1 MAEAQLWIRNGRTK
15 FRGETAVQ
23 SVTSICSR
31 LPQLRQINACC
42 PCRQQYA
49 AGRVET
55 RAGLEMTVIETN
67 ARRGVMASALD
78 CADALAARASDTVLL
93 VGRLAMG
100 IIFFQSGFAKLTGLG
115 AFIGSLGNRGVPF
128 PDFWGPV
135 GAISEFTGG
144 TLIILGLGTRYAA
157 ALIVIF
163 VIIATAISHRYWEFA
178 EPARR
183 LQQGQFF
190 KNLAI
195 TGGALFLFV
204 CGAGRFS
211 FDALILKKR

>member
-1 MAEAQLWIRNGRTK
+1 
-15 FRGETAVQ
+15 
-23 SVTSICSR
+23 
-31 LPQLRQINACC
+31 
-42 PCRQQYA
+42 
-49 AGRVET
+49 
-55 RAGLEMTVIETN
+55 MTVIETK
-67 ARRGVMASALD
+67 ARRGVWVTALD
-78 CADALAARASDTVLL
+78 CADSLAARVSNTVLL

-144 TLIILGLGTRYAA
+144 ALIILGLGTRYAA
-157 ALIVIF
+157 ALIVLF

-183 LQQGQFF
+183 LQQGQFY

-195 TGGALFLFV
+195 TGGALFLFI

-211 FDALILKKR
+211 LDAILLRKR

>member
-1 MAEAQLWIRNGRTK
+1 M
-15 FRGETAVQ
+15 TAIDIG
-23 SVTSICSR
+23 T
-31 LPQLRQINACC
+31 
-42 PCRQQYA
+42 
-49 AGRVET
+49 
-55 RAGLEMTVIETN
+55 
-67 ARRGVMASALD
+67 RRGKAAAILGYANS
-78 CADALAARASDTVLL
+78 LAARVSDTVLL
-93 VGRLAMG
+93 AGRLAMG

-144 TLIILGLGTRYAA
+144 ALIILGLGTRYAA

-163 VIIATAISHRYWEFA
+163 VIVATAISHRYWEFA

-183 LQQGQFF
+183 LQQGQFY

-195 TGGALFLFV
+195 AGGALFLFI
-204 CGAGRFS
+204 CAAGRFS
-211 FDALILKKR
+211 LDALLLKRR

>member
-1 MAEAQLWIRNGRTK
+1 MTAIDTK
-15 FRGETAVQ
+15 A
-23 SVTSICSR
+23 S
-31 LPQLRQINACC
+31 
-42 PCRQQYA
+42 
-49 AGRVET
+49 
-55 RAGLEMTVIETN
+55 
-67 ARRGVMASALD
+67 RGVVATALD
-78 CADALAARASDTVLL
+78 YADSLAARASDTVLL
-93 VGRLAMG
+93 IGRLAMG

-115 AFIGSLGNRGVPF
+115 PFIGSLGNRGVPF

-135 GAISEFTGG
+135 GAISEFAGG
-144 TLIILGLGTRYAA
+144 ALIILGLGTRYAA

-195 TGGALFLFV
+195 IGGALFLFI
-204 CGAGRFS
+204 CAAGRFS
-211 FDALILKKR
+211 LDAILLKRR

>member
-1 MAEAQLWIRNGRTK
+1 M
-15 FRGETAVQ
+15 TAIDTRVRR
-23 SVTSICSR
+23 SAVATV
-31 LPQLRQINACC
+31 LG
-42 PCRQQYA
+42 YA
-49 AGRVET
+49 D
-55 RAGLEMTVIETN
+55 
-67 ARRGVMASALD
+67 S
-78 CADALAARASDTVLL
+78 LAARTSDTVLL

-115 AFIGSLGNRGVPF
+115 AFVGSLGNRGVPF

-135 GAISEFTGG
+135 GAISEFVGG

-183 LQQGQFF
+183 LQQGQFY

-195 TGGALFLFV
+195 IGGALFLFI
-204 CGAGRFS
+204 CAAGRFS
-211 FDALILKKR
+211 LDAVLLKKR

>member
-1 MAEAQLWIRNGRTK
+1 
-15 FRGETAVQ
+15 
-23 SVTSICSR
+23 
-31 LPQLRQINACC
+31 
-42 PCRQQYA
+42 
-49 AGRVET
+49 
-55 RAGLEMTVIETN
+55 MTVIEPKAGGALAN
-67 ARRGVMASALD
+67 AIT
-78 CADALAARASDTVLL
+78 CADALAARVGDTVLL

-100 IIFFQSGFAKLTGLG
+100 IIFFQSGFTKLAGLS
-115 AFIGSLGNRGVPF
+115 AFIASLGNRGVPF

-183 LQQGQFF
+183 LQQQGQFF

-195 TGGALFLFV
+195 IGGGLFLFV

>member
-1 MAEAQLWIRNGRTK
+1 MTIV
-15 FRGETAVQ
+15 ETAP
-23 SVTSICSR
+23 R
-31 LPQLRQINACC
+31 HGP
-42 PCRQQYA
+42 
-49 AGRVET
+49 
-55 RAGLEMTVIETN
+55 
-67 ARRGVMASALD
+67 
-78 CADALAARASDTVLL
+78 AARILGYADSVAARGSATPRCS
-93 VGRLAMG
+93 VGSLAMG

-144 TLIILGLGTRYAA
+144 ALIILGLGTRYAA

-183 LQQGQFF
+183 LQQGQFY

-195 TGGALFLFV
+195 TGGAMFLFI
-204 CGAGRFS
+204 CAAGRFS
-211 FDALILKKR
+211 LDALLLKRR